1 MKTPVANDT
10 PSTGSAALFKG
21 GWLRLTIAKKI
32 ALAIIAIVMLCVG
45 TMAWVSSRNL
55 QRGFIEYLNQLQ
67 AQDLD
72 QLGTALEQRYRAQ
85 GNFDWLRRNP
95 RALREILAQLKPSL
109 SIVGEDSLGSRRRG
123 QRGNLNALE
132 ARGPAQDRPQP
143 AEENRPPPEENR
155 PPPEENRPPPDGRES
170 PPDGRAPPPDGRAP
184 SPDGRAPPPDVRAPP
199 PERRAAA
206 PPPAEAGPPRPS
218 DPMGFG
224 ARLAITD
231 EFGHRLIGPP
241 DLPKGIERPLI
252 VSGRTVGTLSLMPIL
267 AIPKTGVEGAS
278 FIRAQINMIL
288 WLAAGLCIF
297 SILLALGLARHLL
310 RPVAALRSVTQRL
323 AQGQFDARAPIINRD
338 ELAELAQHVNEMAQ
352 ALADSEQKRR
362 KLLADIAHELRTPLT
377 VIRGEIEAMQDG
389 IRKTDKAAL
398 ESLHAEVLHLNTM
411 VNDIHQLTM
420 ADAGDLHYHWQSV
433 DLVELLQNLLNRF
446 QAKIDAAGLKM
457 AADLPEQPVMMMGD
471 ADRLSQVFTNLLE
484 NSLRYTDSGGKMML
498 VLSRQGGNAVLALE
512 DSAPGVPDDAYE
524 KLFER
529 LYRVDQARSR
539 AKGGT
544 GLGLSICRAMVEAH
558 EGSIKAMPSRLGG
571 VKMLLSFPLKVQ
583 GKEG

>member
-1 MKTPVANDT
+1 MKTPAANDS
-10 PSTGSAALFKG
+10 PSAGTATLFKG

-32 ALAIIAIVMLCVG
+32 ALAIIVIVVLCVG

-72 QLGTALEQRYRAQ
+72 QLGTVLEQRYHAQ

-95 RALREILAQLKPSL
+95 RAMRDIFEQLKPSL
-109 SIVGEDSLGSRRRG
+109 RIVGGDVVAGRRRW
-123 QRGNLNALE
+123 QRGEVSAF
-132 ARGPAQDRPQP
+132 DD
-143 AEENRPPPEENR
+143 RPPPEARR
-155 PPPEENRPPPDGRES
+155 PPPEARRPPPEGRRPPPGEGWPPGP
-170 PPDGRAPPPDGRAP
+170 PPDARAPPPADR
-184 SPDGRAPPPDVRAPP
+184 
-199 PERRAAA
+199 
-206 PPPAEAGPPRPS
+206 PPAEAGPPRPIDS
-218 DPMGFG
+218 FSFG
-224 ARLAITD
+224 ARLSITD
-231 EFGHRLIGPP
+231 EFGQNLLGPP
-241 DLPKGIERPLI
+241 DLPKGIKRPL
-252 VSGRTVGTLSLMPIL
+252 VVDGRTVGMLNLMPIQ
-267 AIPKTGVEGAS
+267 AIPKTGVEGAG
-278 FIRAQINMIL
+278 FIRAQIDMIL

-297 SILLALGLARHLL
+297 SVVLAWALARHLL
-310 RPVAALRSVTQRL
+310 RPVVALRSVTRRL
-323 AQGQFDARAPIINRD
+323 AEGQFDARAPIINRD

-352 ALADSEQKRR
+352 ALADNEQKRR

-398 ESLHAEVLHLNTM
+398 ESLHGEVLHLNTM

-420 ADAGDLHYHWQSV
+420 ADAGDLHYHWQSF
-433 DLVELLQNLLNRF
+433 DLVGLLENLLNRF
-446 QAKIDAAGLKM
+446 QARIEAAGLKM
-457 AADLPEQPVMMMGD
+457 TVDLPKQPVMMMGD
-471 ADRLSQVFTNLLE
+471 KDRLSQVFTNLLE
-484 NSLRYTDSGGKMML
+484 NSLRYTDSGGQMIL

-512 DSAPGVPDDAYE
+512 DSAPGVPDDAWE
-524 KLFER
+524 KMFER

-571 VKMLLSFPLKVQ
+571 VKMLLNFPLRVQ
-583 GKEG
+583 AKEGS